1 MREIIVIAHD
11 MRSTFNVGSLM
22 RTCEGLG
29 VSKLYL
35 TGYTAYPKLN
45 DDTRLPHL
53 ADKLDKQIKK
63 TSLGAES
70 SLLWEY
76 RDDVMKLIKELEQGG
91 VTVAALEQSGS
102 SVILP
107 DYQAPENV
115 ALVLGTE
122 VAGLPK
128 ELLDRIPIHLEIPM
142 QGNKE
147 SFNVVIAAAMALYH
161 LRFR

>member
-1 MREIIVIAHD
+1 MRKIIVIAHD
-11 MRSTFNVGSLM
+11 MRSTFNLGSLM

-45 DDTRLPHL
+45 DDTRLPHM
-53 ADKLDKQIKK
+53 ADKLDRQIRK
-63 TSLGAES
+63 TALGAEN
-70 SLLWEY
+70 SLDWEY
-76 RDDVMKLIKELEQGG
+76 REDVMGLIKELEQSD
-91 VTVAALEQSGS
+91 VTIAALEQSESG
-102 SVILP
+102 INLP
-107 DYQAPENV
+107 DFQAPESI

-122 VAGLPK
+122 VSGLPK
-128 ELLDRIPIHLEIPM
+128 KLLDKIPTHLEIPM
-142 QGNKE
+142 QGRKE